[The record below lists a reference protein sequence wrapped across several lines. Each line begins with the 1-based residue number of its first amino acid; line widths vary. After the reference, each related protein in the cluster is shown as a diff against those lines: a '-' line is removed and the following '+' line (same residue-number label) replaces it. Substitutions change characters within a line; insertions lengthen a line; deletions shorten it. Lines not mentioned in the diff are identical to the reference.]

1 MKFKIL
7 DKLKKIRKSLFW
19 QYLIRFSLQ
28 PVYDL
33 FWKYII
39 NFQGRIFFHIFS
51 FLQKNR

>member
-7 DKLKKIRKSLFW
+7 DKFKKIRKSLFW

-39 NFQGRIFFHIFS
+39 NFQGRIFFIFFHS
-51 FLQKNR
+51 YKK